1 MSIVAPTG
9 ILAGTQNVNTQ
20 FSTFKIGLYGS
31 SFPLSETEK
40 LAMIERYAETR
51 MGVAD
56 EFFNMSI
63 SDISTYFNR
72 VKETID
78 RYN

>member
-1 MSIVAPTG
+1 
-9 ILAGTQNVNTQ
+9 
-20 FSTFKIGLYGS
+20 
-31 SFPLSETEK
+31 
-40 LAMIERYAETR
+40 MIERYAETR

>member
-1 MSIVAPTG
+1 
-9 ILAGTQNVNTQ
+9 
-20 FSTFKIGLYGS
+20 
-31 SFPLSETEK
+31 
-40 LAMIERYAETR
+40 MIERYAETR

-56 EFFNMSI
+56 EFFNMAI
-63 SDISTYFNR
+63 SDISTYFSR